1 MKYMFTHRASGPEL
15 RSSRENT
22 TFIPQVSALTPQSA
36 YNRME
41 RVCQRHG
48 SDQTPVLHCYS
59 LTSYITC
66 YLYQIHTYMP
76 IKKVKCKLGPW
87 DSHIRTRTPYCY
99 HLHTET
105 PGLPPDTGTPCYPY
119 LYTGTPWY
127 SSYTSGPHDI
137 STCTLRPH
145 DTPTTP
151 WLLPAHWDPDIP
163 VHAHWEIIIPCTL
176 WWNGILTYTL
186 RLHKTP
192 ACVLGPHETATNTLG
207 LHNSPSCTRGS
218 HDSPICTLGPHSPTC
233 TLGPHYSY
241 LTVGELRSTLCTI
254 LSVPRRFLDVR

>member
-1 MKYMFTHRASGPEL
+1 MPVPREWSN
-15 RSSRENT
+15 SRPPLL
-22 TFIPQVSALTPQSA
+22 FINILYYLLFVSDS
-36 YNRME
+36 
-41 RVCQRHG
+41 
-48 SDQTPVLHCYS
+48 
-59 LTSYITC
+59 
-66 YLYQIHTYMP
+66 YLYAN
-76 IKKVKCKLGPW
+76 KKMKCTLGPW

-119 LYTGTPWY
+119 LHTGTPWY

-151 WLLPAHWDPDIP
+151 WLLPPHWDPDIP

-207 LHNSPSCTRGS
+207 LHNSLPAHG
-218 HDSPICTLGPHSPTC
+218 DP
-233 TLGPHYSY
+233 
-241 LTVGELRSTLCTI
+241 
-254 LSVPRRFLDVR
+254 